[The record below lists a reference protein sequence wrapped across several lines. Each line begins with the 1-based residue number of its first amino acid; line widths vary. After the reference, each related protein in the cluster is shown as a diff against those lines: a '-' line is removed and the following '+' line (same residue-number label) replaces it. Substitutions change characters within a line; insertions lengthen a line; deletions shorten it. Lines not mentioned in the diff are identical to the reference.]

1 MYQHKYYTWLNECNI
16 KLFEKKEQHK
26 AALAAICINIIKV
39 KNQNKRNYRKKRYW
53 VEAMLKERNTYG
65 FYHAIFPVITLEQSR
80 FRNYF
85 RMSSTQFENLLCLV
99 APFITKQTVIREPI
113 SAGERLSLTLRFLAS
128 GDSMSLSYQYLIG
141 LTTVT
146 NIIKETCNAIWVC
159 LQKKVLPSSFTE
171 NEWLN
176 IAYEFEQTWNFPH
189 CIGAID
195 GKHILIQCPDNAG
208 SSYFNYKN
216 THSIILLGICNANY
230 MLIFVDIGGY
240 DRRSDG
246 GIFKD
251 SIIGQKLTRKEMNL
265 PEWKSLTI
273 DGPPL
278 PYVLIGDEAFPLTEY
293 LLRPYPGK
301 AGLTQN
307 RTIYNYRLSRA
318 RRTIENTFGI
328 LVCQWRIL
336 KRPIIC
342 IVDKAMKIV
351 QAIVCL
357 HNWIR
362 HQDLEENQYV
372 TPTIVDQ
379 DGPDEF
385 LPGSWRQEINNSA
398 LKDITRCSTNNSS
411 QQATKICEEFCTFF
425 NNEGAV
431 PWQFANC

>member
-113 SAGERLSLTLRFLAS
+113 SAGERLSLTLRLVNNIKLFYFCNIKFLYGLYYNYNIYRFLAS

-195 GKHILIQCPDNAG
+195 GKHILIQVCNIFNLKIMLLLCKIIKLQTKFF
-208 SSYFNYKN
+208 SSVR
-216 THSIILLGICNANY
+216 TMQDHPTLIIKILIVLYYLESA
-230 MLIFVDIGGY
+230 MLI
-240 DRRSDG
+240 
-246 GIFKD
+246 
-251 SIIGQKLTRKEMNL
+251 
-265 PEWKSLTI
+265 
-273 DGPPL
+273 
-278 PYVLIGDEAFPLTEY
+278 
-293 LLRPYPGK
+293 
-301 AGLTQN
+301 
-307 RTIYNYRLSRA
+307 
-318 RRTIENTFGI
+318 
-328 LVCQWRIL
+328 
-336 KRPIIC
+336 IC
-342 IVDKAMKIV
+342 
-351 QAIVCL
+351 
-357 HNWIR
+357 
-362 HQDLEENQYV
+362 
-372 TPTIVDQ
+372 
-379 DGPDEF
+379 
-385 LPGSWRQEINNSA
+385 
-398 LKDITRCSTNNSS
+398 
-411 QQATKICEEFCTFF
+411 
-425 NNEGAV
+425 
-431 PWQFANC
+431 